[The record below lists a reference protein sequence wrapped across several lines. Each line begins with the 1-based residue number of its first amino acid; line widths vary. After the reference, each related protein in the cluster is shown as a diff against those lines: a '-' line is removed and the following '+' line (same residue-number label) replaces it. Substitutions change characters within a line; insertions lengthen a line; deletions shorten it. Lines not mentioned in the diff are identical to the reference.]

1 MEHMTYLIFLMASK
15 KDNTNFGK
23 GKGDASL
30 QKSCNTPK
38 KVFHVFLGGGDMDQ
52 LTDMHSSVIAFAKQ
66 LGCKELTMSGRVG
79 WSRALKKHG
88 WEHAHTTLYKEI

>member
-23 GKGDASL
+23 EKGCIVTEVL
-30 QKSCNTPK
+30 QYPK